1 MNKTLTRD
9 SSNKVLAGVC
19 SGLANYANLEV
30 GVVRLL
36 TALLFIF
43 SGGIVLI
50 IYIVL
55 AIALPE
61 SDLLDTSKKENSTD
75 RFNQKMNQQPNNDYE
90 LDQSEYIIDA
100 DDYKIED

>member
-1 MNKTLTRD
+1 MQKQLMRD
-9 SSNKVLAGVC
+9 PDNKVLAGVC
-19 SGLANYANLEV
+19 SGLANYSNLDV

-36 TALLFIF
+36 TVLLFVF

-61 SDLLDTSKKENSTD
+61 SPVIDLSNKENSTSA
-75 RFNQKMNQQPNNDYE
+75 FNQKMNKQTDNEYA
-90 LDQSEYIIDA
+90 LDQSEYIIDE
-100 DDYKIED
+100 DEYKLEE